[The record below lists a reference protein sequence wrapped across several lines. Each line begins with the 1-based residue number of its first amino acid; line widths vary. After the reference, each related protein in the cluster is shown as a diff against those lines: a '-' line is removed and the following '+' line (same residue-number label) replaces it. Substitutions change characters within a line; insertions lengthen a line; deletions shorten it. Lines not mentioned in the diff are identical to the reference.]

1 MNINLRKLIQD
12 RKLNRSHLAQV
23 LFPTNKHPNVALTRL
38 LAGRSKLVEDQI
50 FRLAMFTGL
59 SVDALYAE
67 SLHWK
72 HTAQNGLVRFTMD
85 EYSAVYSPTTGITK
99 VYHLESLLATHIISK
114 PNQPLQDYLTEI
126 NQIVINKQVK
136 Q

>member
-1 MNINLRKLIQD
+1 MNINLRKLMNDLKLD
-12 RKLNRSHLAQV
+12 RNHLAQI

-59 SVDALYAE
+59 TVDALYAE

-85 EYSAVYSPTTGITK
+85 TYSAIYSPATGITK
-99 VYHLESLLATHIISK
+99 VYHMDSLLATHVISK
-114 PNQPLQDYLTEI
+114 SNQPLQEYLTEI
-126 NQIVINKQVK
+126 NQIVINKSVK

>member
-1 MNINLRKLIQD
+1 MNINLRKLMYD
-12 RKLNRSHLAQV
+12 RKLDRNHVAQV

-59 SVDALYAE
+59 TTDQLYQE

-85 EYSAVYSPTTGITK
+85 EYAAIYSPATGITK
-99 VYHLESLLATHIISK
+99 IYHLESLLATHTISK
-114 PNQPLQDYLTEI
+114 TNQPLQEYLTEI